1 MRSVGMILR
10 DVREARGL
18 SQREL
23 AQAAGTSGPAISAY
37 ETGAKRPRADV
48 LFRIVESSG
57 HELRVVPRRTA
68 SRRLSDLLAER
79 IAELVQE
86 DPGLLDRALEVM
98 DSDRYRSDYEQ
109 AWRHIVAAGVTA
121 VVAVLTSTHP
131 DSSALKSDSPFALL
145 GLIDTDER
153 RRLVERA
160 HAA

>member
-1 MRSVGMILR
+1 MSSVGMILR
-10 DVREARGL
+10 GVREARGL

-48 LFRIVESSG
+48 FLRLVESAG
-57 HELRVVPRRTA
+57 HELRAVQRRTA
-68 SRRLSDLLAER
+68 SQRLSDLLAER
-79 IAELVQE
+79 IADLVQE

-109 AWRHIVAAGVTA
+109 VWRHIIAAGVPA

-145 GLIDTDER
+145 GLVDTDER
-153 RRLVERA
+153 RQLVERA
-160 HAA
+160 YAA